1 MAPVLFAGMIVDASC
16 LAPCGSE
23 VFTPASPTQREAKR
37 ETVEALEN
45 MSRQKE
51 EGHGRLHHCVGVRQK
66 KAEWK
71 SFSLFIT
78 QCISITLFYFS
89 SFIPPS
95 LSLSSVLSHSSSL
108 STHKSKQK
116 FPFTYCHT
124 AWLPRQMGA
133 CSSHAHTQRGPLN
146 IQVPTVAFI
155 DI

>member
-45 MSRQKE
+45 MSREKE

-89 SFIPPS
+89 SFIPPP
-95 LSLSSVLSHSSSL
+95 LSLSPLSS
-108 STHKSKQK
+108 
-116 FPFTYCHT
+116 HT
-124 AWLPRQMGA
+124 AAHSPHTRANRNFHSRTATQPGYPDKWE
-133 CSSHAHTQRGPLN
+133 HAAHMHTLKE
-146 IQVPTVAFI
+146 AL
-155 DI
+155 